1 MSKQWYEELYESF
14 QNYDQEPYARNTQAE
29 VDVIERVIGRHR
41 SSGIL
46 DVGCG
51 TGRHALELARRGH
64 QVVGIDLSEE
74 MLAKGRVAAAEENLN
89 LAFIARDARDLGLNA
104 EFEVAIILCEGAFSL
119 METDEMDRLI
129 LSNVACALEPG
140 GTLIMTAPNAAYML
154 ARASED
160 STFDPVTC
168 REASE
173 LAITSQDGRKRILD
187 CTQRYY
193 TCPELR
199 WLLEQAGFHHVEFIA
214 DTNAGFNH
222 EIKPSTD
229 HFELGVIARD
239 HSPRR

>member
-1 MSKQWYEELYESF
+1 M
-14 QNYDQEPYARNTQAE
+14 
-29 VDVIERVIGRHR
+29 
-41 SSGIL
+41 
-46 DVGCG
+46 
-51 TGRHALELARRGH
+51 
-64 QVVGIDLSEE
+64 GIDLSEE
-74 MLAKGRVAAAEENLN
+74 MLANGRVAAAEENLN

-199 WLLEQAGFHHVEFIA
+199 WLLEQAGFHHVEFFA

>member
-1 MSKQWYEELYESF
+1 
-14 QNYDQEPYARNTQAE
+14 
-29 VDVIERVIGRHR
+29 
-41 SSGIL
+41 
-46 DVGCG
+46 
-51 TGRHALELARRGH
+51 
-64 QVVGIDLSEE
+64 
-74 MLAKGRVAAAEENLN
+74 
-89 LAFIARDARDLGLNA
+89 
-104 EFEVAIILCEGAFSL
+104 
-119 METDEMDRLI
+119 
-129 LSNVACALEPG
+129 
-140 GTLIMTAPNAAYML
+140 MTAPNAAYML

-160 STFDPVTC
+160 STFDPLTC

-199 WLLEQAGFHHVEFIA
+199 WLLEQAGFHHVEFFA